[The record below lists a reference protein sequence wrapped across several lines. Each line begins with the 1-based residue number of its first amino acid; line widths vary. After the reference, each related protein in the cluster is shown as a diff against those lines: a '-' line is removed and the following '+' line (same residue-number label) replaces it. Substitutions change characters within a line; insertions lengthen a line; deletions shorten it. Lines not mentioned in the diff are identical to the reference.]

1 MKRHAGGRSS
11 ETRREKRA
19 KARRK
24 DRERRI
30 TRRHNVLT
38 KNTSLAERARRR
50 GEDSVEV
57 NRRSPLFGGGKPWTV
72 PENLAAMWRKTGG
85 GE

>member
-1 MKRHAGGRSS
+1 MKRHAGGQSS

-30 TRRHNVLT
+30 ARRHNILT
-38 KNTSLAERARRR
+38 RNTSLAERARRR
-50 GEDSVEV
+50 GEDTVETS
-57 NRRSPLFGGGKPWTV
+57 RRSPLFGGGKPWTV
-72 PENLAAMWRKTGG
+72 PEELAALWRNAGG
-85 GE
+85 GK